1 MKRTIKDYLIDI
13 LNECEYLLER
23 VKIFDYNEFLQNED
37 LKKAFIRSL
46 EVIGEAVKKIPY
58 EVRKQYPKISW
69 RDMAGMRDKLIHE
82 YFGVDYEV
90 VWKTV
95 REEIPH
101 LKISIANIIE
111 DLKKEQENG

>member
-1 MKRTIKDYLIDI
+1 MKRFIKDYLADI

-23 VKIFDYNEFLQNED
+23 TKKLNYNEFLQNED
-37 LKKAFIRSL
+37 VKKAFTRSL
-46 EVIGEAVKKIPY
+46 EIIGEAAKKIPP
-58 EVRKQYPKISW
+58 EVRNRYPQISW

-95 REEIPH
+95 IEEIPGLRTLVAH
-101 LKISIANIIE
+101 IMKNLREKQK
-111 DLKKEQENG
+111 DG